1 MGLEY
6 IMGKI
11 KSILAIDV
19 GAVSLKIA
27 EFSYSV
33 SGEMVLE
40 KYAYIEY
47 DQENVDNKN
56 HLKLL
61 EDAFFAAVEKNN
73 FTAKHVYLSISGQ
86 STFIRFTK
94 LPPTSHKKEKV
105 QQLVAYEAKQNVPYP
120 IEEVTWSYQLF
131 DNKVGELDEIN
142 VMFAVV
148 KSTVVKEI
156 VNIIEKKKFVVK
168 LVDISPTTC
177 FNTARANKMGEDDCV
192 MILNIGGTCST
203 LVFVD
208 KGKFYARTIPIAGQT
223 VTQQISRKLDV
234 SLKKADEMK
243 RQIGFVALRGT
254 GDEPESE
261 DADEISK
268 IIKNVLTR
276 LYGDINRSL
285 NVYKSQQ
292 QGNAPTKLYL
302 AGGGSI
308 INFTS
313 HFLAVKLKIPV
324 EYFNPL
330 KIIKLADSINKEELA
345 NLGHTTIEV
354 IGLGLRNATTCPI
367 EISLLPEELIQQ
379 QNFKIKRF
387 YFLAAACIVIFCL
400 CLVLWGVSNQNKLV
414 TNLINSTKKQTLATE
429 KRLSTMKSFLKKLKG
444 AKKKFVATTDYLKER
459 NTWVDI
465 LNTIQ
470 QCLPDNTW
478 IVELALE
485 KDTPMVRTK
494 QKRRSLFGKTKV
506 VKGVKKQSGQ
516 SQSKEWLVIKAHSL
530 VLSKFKKISSAEKF
544 KNNLLGS
551 KIFSDNSDNVIITDF
566 KTDPNESNN
575 IDTFHMKI
583 KLQ

>member
-1 MGLEY
+1 
-6 IMGKI
+6 MGKTS
-11 KSILAIDV
+11 SILAIDI

-27 EFSYSV
+27 EFSYSA
-33 SGEMVLE
+33 SGKMVLE

-47 DQENVDNKN
+47 AQEDADNKSR
-56 HLKLL
+56 LELL
-61 EDAFFAAVEKNN
+61 EDAFIATIDKNN
-73 FTAKHVYLSISGQ
+73 FTAKNAYLSISGQ

-131 DNKVGELDEIN
+131 DNKLEDLEEIN

-156 VNIIEKKKFVVK
+156 VSIIEKKKFVVK

-208 KGKFYARTIPIAGQT
+208 RGRFYARTIPIAGQT
-223 VTQQISRKLDV
+223 ITQQISRKLDI

-243 RQIGFVALRGT
+243 KEVGFVALRGSC
-254 GDEPESE
+254 EESQTK
-261 DADEISK
+261 DTDEISK

-292 QGNAPTKLYL
+292 KGNAPTKLYL

-313 HFLAVKLKIPV
+313 QFFALKLKIPV

-330 KIIKLADSINKEELA
+330 KIIKLSDSINKEELA

-379 QNFKIKRF
+379 QNFKVKRF
-387 YFLAAACIVIFCL
+387 YFLATAAIVIFCL
-400 CLVLWGVSNQNKLV
+400 FLVLWGVTNQKKLV
-414 TNLINSTKKQTLATE
+414 ANLINSTKKQTSITE
-429 KRLSTMKSFLKKLKG
+429 ERLKTMKAFLKKLKN
-444 AKKKFVATTDYLKER
+444 AKKKYVATTDYLKGR

-465 LNTIQ
+465 LNTMQ

-485 KDTPMVRTK
+485 KETRTTRTT

-506 VKGVKKQSGQ
+506 VKEVKKQNGQ
-516 SQSKEWLVIKAHSL
+516 GKEWIVIKGHSL
-530 VLSKFKKISSAEKF
+530 VLSKLRKKSSAEQF
-544 KNNLLGS
+544 KDNLLGA
-551 KIFSDNSDNVIITDF
+551 KIFSGNSNNVIITYF
-566 KTDPNESNN
+566 KSDPDESNN

-583 KLQ
+583 KVQRALLN